1 MVLSSASQLDKI
13 YTVEEYF
20 ELEKHSD
27 IRYEFVNGKL
37 TPMPGE
43 SVIAN
48 IIAGNCDFQLR
59 LSFRKKGY
67 VVIRHDVRTIVK
79 DRKIYRYPDVLLAKR
94 DEIVQTHAITKPI
107 LLIEVTSENSAKT
120 DNDAKVNEYINLP
133 STQYYLIID
142 QDEPRVKVYSRDER
156 GWRFDVY
163 DTLNDV
169 IDLPNINFSLKLS
182 DIYDD
187 IVFAETKSDNE

>member
-1 MVLSSASQLDKI
+1 MVLSSAPQLDKI

-48 IIAGNCDFQLR
+48 RIAGNCDFQLQ
-59 LSFRKKGY
+59 LIFRKQGY
-67 VVIRHDVRTIVK
+67 DVVRHDVRTIVK

-107 LLIEVTSENSAKT
+107 LLIEVTSQNSAKT
-120 DNDAKVNEYINLP
+120 DNDTKVNEYINLP

-163 DTLNDV
+163 EDLNNV
-169 IDLPNINFSLKLS
+169 IELPIINFSLKLS
-182 DIYDD
+182 DIYEN